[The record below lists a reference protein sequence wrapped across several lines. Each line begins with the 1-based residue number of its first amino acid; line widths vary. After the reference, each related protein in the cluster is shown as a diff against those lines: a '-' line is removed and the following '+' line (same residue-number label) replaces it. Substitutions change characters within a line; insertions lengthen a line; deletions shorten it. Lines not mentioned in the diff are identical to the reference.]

1 MPAMA
6 ATRLSQPR
14 IPPVPPAAWPEE
26 VARQRDALG
35 EKAPNVLRTLANHPD
50 LMRRWGVFGSHILG
64 KSTLPDRDRELLMLR
79 IGWLCNSVYE
89 FGQHTLI
96 AQRCGVSDEEIA
108 RIPKGPDDPG
118 WSDWDRTL
126 LRAVDELESA
136 AMISDETWTALGK
149 RYDTR
154 QLMDTVFTVGQYNMV
169 SWALNS
175 FGVQLDEGVP
185 GFPD

>member
-96 AQRCGVSDEEIA
+96 AQRCGVS
-108 RIPKGPDDPG
+108 
-118 WSDWDRTL
+118 
-126 LRAVDELESA
+126 ELESA